1 MKNELNSL
9 EQKKVQE
16 VKGSYYIYLPH
27 DWAIQYEIDK
37 QKKVYMKRMD
47 DDTLLI
53 QAGAETNTTESRL
66 EIDLG
71 SKPKQEITDQL
82 YEDYLFNQYLTA
94 YVIGYNTIVFK
105 KNSNISLPISSRIRK
120 MTQHFNGMMVV
131 NESNTMVVVENTSTT
146 VDIRQLIRQILT
158 KVGLLMNMF
167 IDIVDRDADNELD
180 ELMAQDDQINEHRY
194 AIERQ
199 VHRMLRS
206 PTFALDNKTNAIQ
219 CLHYSEATK
228 IIERIGDHITIFTN
242 LYREEPI
249 QNKKFVIGMLRD
261 MYRSYCDIQDYFE
274 REDSLKFF
282 CINENTRNFVEKY
295 KSFITST
302 NPDKSYIGQIRRV
315 YALISDIA
323 EIRINDILSRKFVE
337 SQESANE

>member
-53 QAGAETNTTESRL
+53 QAGAETNTTESCL

-180 ELMAQDDQINEHRY
+180 ELMAQDDQIDEHRY

-228 IIERIGDHITIFTN
+228 IIERIGDHITILVIYIVKN
-242 LYREEPI
+242 L
-249 QNKKFVIGMLRD
+249 F
-261 MYRSYCDIQDYFE
+261 
-274 REDSLKFF
+274 
-282 CINENTRNFVEKY
+282 
-295 KSFITST
+295 
-302 NPDKSYIGQIRRV
+302 
-315 YALISDIA
+315 
-323 EIRINDILSRKFVE
+323 RIKNL
-337 SQESANE
+337 

>member
-1 MKNELNSL
+1 
-9 EQKKVQE
+9 
-16 VKGSYYIYLPH
+16 
-27 DWAIQYEIDK
+27 
-37 QKKVYMKRMD
+37 
-47 DDTLLI
+47 
-53 QAGAETNTTESRL
+53 
-66 EIDLG
+66 
-71 SKPKQEITDQL
+71 
-82 YEDYLFNQYLTA
+82 
-94 YVIGYNTIVFK
+94 
-105 KNSNISLPISSRIRK
+105 
-120 MTQHFNGMMVV
+120 MVV

-167 IDIVDRDADNELD
+167 INIVERDADNELD
-180 ELMAQDDQINEHRY
+180 ELMAQDDQIDEHRY

-199 VHRMLRS
+199 VHRILRS
-206 PTFALDNKTNAIQ
+206 PTFALDSKTTPIQ

-228 IIERIGDHITIFTN
+228 IIERIGDHITILAN

-282 CINENTRNFVEKY
+282 CINEDARNFVEKY
-295 KSFITST
+295 KTFIIST

-315 YALISDIA
+315 YGLISDIA
-323 EIRINDILSRKFVE
+323 EIRINDILSRKFVQ
-337 SQESANE
+337 SQENLNT